1 MTSLLRVKLRE
12 HLTAALRG
20 RDRQSAGVIRSVL
33 AALEN
38 AEAQPATSRETPVAT
53 SEDVAL
59 SLVGLGAG
67 EAPRRLLG
75 ADEERAVVM
84 REVAEL
90 RSASATLAAA
100 GRHERATELTH
111 MAGTVEDILNG

>member
-1 MTSLLRVKLRE
+1 VTSLLRVKLRE

-53 SEDVAL
+53 SEHIAGV
-59 SLVGLGAG
+59 GAG
-67 EAPRRLLG
+67 EAPRRPLS
-75 ADEERAVVM
+75 ADEERAVVE